1 MTRSIMAKLI
11 QSVRL
16 TQIARMGHE
25 QRPRHRL
32 HPTSQCRSSVILKV
46 AKRWS
51 PPSPSLPTVRS
62 NSPADDSPTTTTAGG
77 EWTSAREV
85 RDLSASGSSGKT
97 AKASAVPSPEKPPPL
112 PPKKDKV
119 PVLPFSLP
127 NESALVTDSEDDS
140 DTNDTFHDAETIPD
154 KAHAPMPPSPLSPRR
169 TRVSG
174 PNSSLN
180 ANVTN
185 PARPPH
191 EPVRASVASGTT
203 QTTATTAQ
211 SSLVA
216 TGLGGGDRTS
226 ANFGTFRTATTVATS
241 VAASELY
248 RGDSSSMAP
257 SASES

>member
-1 MTRSIMAKLI
+1 M
-11 QSVRL
+11 
-16 TQIARMGHE
+16 
-25 QRPRHRL
+25 
-32 HPTSQCRSSVILKV
+32 
-46 AKRWS
+46 
-51 PPSPSLPTVRS
+51 
-62 NSPADDSPTTTTAGG
+62 
-77 EWTSAREV
+77 
-85 RDLSASGSSGKT
+85 
-97 AKASAVPSPEKPPPL
+97 
-112 PPKKDKV
+112 
-119 PVLPFSLP
+119 
-127 NESALVTDSEDDS
+127 TDSEDDS
-140 DTNDTFHDAETIPD
+140 DANETFHDAETILD

-211 SSLVA
+211 SSLLA

-257 SASES
+257 SASESSCWDNESSAGSQYHPYGKLASNMRDRKPSEVGNYDLTRVAEEVEEGTLCILSHLLGSLPT

>member
-1 MTRSIMAKLI
+1 MPM
-11 QSVRL
+11 
-16 TQIARMGHE
+16 
-25 QRPRHRL
+25 
-32 HPTSQCRSSVILKV
+32 
-46 AKRWS
+46 S
-51 PPSPSLPTVRS
+51 P
-62 NSPADDSPTTTTAGG
+62 
-77 EWTSAREV
+77 
-85 RDLSASGSSGKT
+85 
-97 AKASAVPSPEKPPPL
+97 
-112 PPKKDKV
+112 
-119 PVLPFSLP
+119 
-127 NESALVTDSEDDS
+127 
-140 DTNDTFHDAETIPD
+140 FHGAETIPD

-248 RGDSSSMAP
+248 RGDSSSMAQ
-257 SASES
+257 SVSESSYWDNESSAGSQYHPYRKLASCVTGSRARLGTTI